1 VDELV
6 EQKIV
11 LPVALLGPKF
21 EMEKMRGKRQDLI
34 CVLLSEW
41 VVGKRILREE
51 FRNLYLCGT

>member
-1 VDELV
+1 VV
-6 EQKIV
+6 EQRIV

-41 VVGKRILREE
+41 VVGKGILREE
-51 FRNLYLCGT
+51 FRNLHLCGT